1 MFYELPRAFQ
11 LQFKKRRLGGRSS
24 TLFPSLD
31 AASLSFPF
39 TETPSLSFQ
48 ARLPVHSPPLI
59 PRVTSSTSLLWVP
72 GLLTAPD
79 RILNVPPCTTVLVP
93 RVCGPSL
100 RRTRW
105 KYLGSV
111 SHAHPCQPP
120 CLLYDSSYS
129 EGAGATK
136 AGGTWRFGLSTSVNT
151 FLMSSCHSFKDLGGR
166 KSLTCP
172 RRGPPLTAEHPR
184 EEMSPNVY
192 SMHELRYCDA
202 ALLQGPVVNP
212 EN

>member
-1 MFYELPRAFQ
+1 M
-11 LQFKKRRLGGRSS
+11 
-24 TLFPSLD
+24 
-31 AASLSFPF
+31 
-39 TETPSLSFQ
+39 
-48 ARLPVHSPPLI
+48 HSPPSI

-72 GLLTAPD
+72 GLFTAPD

-100 RRTRW
+100 GRTRW

-136 AGGTWRFGLSTSVNT
+136 AGGTWRFGPSTSANT
-151 FLMSSCHSFKDLGGR
+151 FLMSSCHSFKDLGSR

-172 RRGPPLTAEHPR
+172 RGGPPHSRAPPRKRCHQAFIRCMKYDIVMRHSYRALWLTWKIEVLGQR
-184 EEMSPNVY
+184 KQRV
-192 SMHELRYCDA
+192 
-202 ALLQGPVVNP
+202 
-212 EN
+212 